1 MGLDKA
7 PFLFYYILIVRMI
20 EKSVVVQRVNEWL
33 EDKDY
38 FLVDVS
44 VTPDNRIV
52 VEIDHAEGVW
62 IEDCVELSRFI
73 ESGFDREKEDFE
85 LEVGSA
91 GIGQPF
97 KVLQQYVNH
106 VGKEVEVLTAEGKKL
121 SGVLKEAT
129 EDKMTLTI
137 SKKVRLEGE
146 KRPKLMDEDL
156 TFSYDEIKYTK
167 YLINF
172 K

>member
-1 MGLDKA
+1 
-7 PFLFYYILIVRMI
+7 MI
-20 EKSVVVQRVNEWL
+20 DRNVVSGIVNEWL

-44 VTPDNRIV
+44 VSPDDKIV

-62 IEDCVELSRFI
+62 IDDCVELSRFI
-73 ESGFDREKEDFE
+73 ESKLDREQEDYE

-97 KVLQQYVNH
+97 KVLKQYLIH
-106 VGKEVEVLTAEGKKL
+106 IGKEVEVLTKEGKKL
-121 SGVLKEAT
+121 EGVLKEAN
-129 EDKMTLTI
+129 EENMTLTI
-137 SKKVRLEGE
+137 RKKVKPEGA
-146 KRPKLMDEDL
+146 KRPKMVEEDM
-156 TFSYDEIKYTK
+156 TYTYNDIKYTK
-167 YLINF
+167 YVISF

>member
-1 MGLDKA
+1 MIDKN
-7 PFLFYYILIVRMI
+7 
-20 EKSVVVQRVNEWL
+20 VVQNIVDEWL
-33 EDKDY
+33 QGKDY

-44 VTPDNRIV
+44 VSPDDKIV

-73 ESGFDREKEDFE
+73 ESKLNREEEDFE

-97 KVLQQYVNH
+97 KVLQQYINH
-106 VGKEVEVLTAEGKKL
+106 VGQEVEVLTKEGEKL
-121 SGVLKEAT
+121 EGVLKEADESHFT
-129 EDKMTLTI
+129 VTVK
-137 SKKVRLEGE
+137 KKVKVEGS
-146 KRPKLMDEDL
+146 KRPQWIDEDR
-156 TFSYDEIKYTK
+156 TFAYGDIKYTK
-167 YLINF
+167 YLISF

>member
-1 MGLDKA
+1 
-7 PFLFYYILIVRMI
+7 MI
-20 EKSVVVQRVNEWL
+20 EKNIVKQIVEEWL
-33 EDKDY
+33 QDKDY

-44 VTPDNRIV
+44 VSNDNRIV

-73 ESGFDREKEDFE
+73 ESKLDREKEDFE

-97 KVLQQYVNH
+97 KVYQQYVNH
-106 VGKEVEVLTAEGKKL
+106 LGKDVEVLTLDGVKYQGELHEVNDDTFSILRQVKKKEEG
-121 SGVLKEAT
+121 A
-129 EDKMTLTI
+129 
-137 SKKVRLEGE
+137 
-146 KRPKLMDEDL
+146 KRPRLVEEL
-156 TFSYDEIKYTK
+156 VTFSYKEIKYTK
-167 YLINF
+167 YLISF

>member
-1 MGLDKA
+1 MIDKH
-7 PFLFYYILIVRMI
+7 
-20 EKSVVVQRVNEWL
+20 VVQNIVDEWL
-33 EDKDY
+33 QGKDY

-44 VTPDNRIV
+44 VSPDDKIV

-73 ESGFDREKEDFE
+73 ESKLNREEEDFE

-97 KVLQQYVNH
+97 KVLQQYINH
-106 VGKEVEVLTAEGKKL
+106 VGQEVEVLTKAGEKL
-121 SGVLKEAT
+121 EGVLKEADENHFT
-129 EDKMTLTI
+129 VTVK
-137 SKKVRLEGE
+137 KKVKVEGS
-146 KRPKLMDEDL
+146 KRPQWVEEDR
-156 TFSYDEIKYTK
+156 TFAYEDIKYTK
-167 YLINF
+167 YLISF